1 MRWTPPHLRRV
12 PKQSKWR
19 IIVSTGS
26 RSVWFSGPR
35 TVELRPDLVKDVG
48 DGDVRV
54 HALCSGI
61 SHGSELLIYRGEV
74 PENLLLDLTILTM
87 QGSFGFPVKY
97 GYASVGTVTGF
108 GRSVSGLNEGD
119 TVFAFHPHQTEYVVG
134 ADYVVRLNSDLDP
147 RVGVF
152 LASLETALNA
162 VLDAAPRIGER
173 VGIIGQ
179 GVIGLLITQ
188 LVRRMSPA
196 LLVTSD
202 VFEKRRSLSVLCG
215 ADSSVG
221 PDEDELLALV
231 MGATGASSNQ
241 SEQTG
246 LDLVFEVTG
255 NPRAL
260 TEAIHSVGAEGR
272 VIVVSW
278 YGARKAAIDLG
289 DRFHRRRVTIRS
301 SQVSRLDPVLLPRW
315 TLDRRRKLAAH
326 YLEQLRLKE
335 LITHRFP
342 FDAAADAYKLIDS
355 SPGDVVQVVI
365 DY

>member
-1 MRWTPPHLRRV
+1 M
-12 PKQSKWR
+12 
-19 IIVSTGS
+19 
-26 RSVWFSGPR
+26 
-35 TVELRPDLVKDVG
+35 ELRPGCVKNVA

-54 HALCSGI
+54 RAVCSGI
-61 SHGSELLIYRGEV
+61 SHGSELLVYRGEV
-74 PENLLLDLTILTM
+74 AEDAVLDLTIPTM

-97 GYASVGTVTGF
+97 GYASVGTVIAVGP
-108 GRSVSGLNEGD
+108 GVQGLNDGD
-119 TVFAFHPHQTEYVVG
+119 AVFAFHPHETEYVVG
-134 ADYVVRLNSDLDP
+134 AEYVVRLNSDLDP

-188 LVRRMSPA
+188 LVHRMSPE

-202 VFEKRRSLSVLCG
+202 GYEKRRSLSLSCG
-215 ADSSVG
+215 ADCSVG
-221 PDEDELLALV
+221 AGEGELLAAV
-231 MGATGASSNQ
+231 TGAIGNQ
-241 SEQTG
+241 PGQPG
-246 LDLVFEVTG
+246 LDLVFEVSG
-255 NPRAL
+255 HPRAL
-260 TEAIHSVGAEGR
+260 TEAIRSVGAEGR

-278 YGARKAAIDLG
+278 YGARKEPIDLG
-289 DRFHRRRVTIRS
+289 NRFHRGRVTIRS

-315 TLDRRRKLAAH
+315 TVDRRRKLAAH
-326 YLEQLRLKE
+326 YLDQLRLKE

-342 FDAAADAYKLIDS
+342 FDAAPQAYELIDS